1 MAREETQASDRS
13 TSRSPSEVEILSS
26 DAEEDRDQPALTTVS
41 HTLYL
46 QVIECTRERVYQET
60 LRNVRETLEQGH
72 DVPILLILLN
82 QPIWLIQG
90 P

>member
-26 DAEEDRDQPALTTVS
+26 DAEDRDQPALSTVS

-46 QVIECTRERVYQET
+46 QGHLGVQESKYI
-60 LRNVRETLEQGH
+60 RKHLEM
-72 DVPILLILLN
+72 
-82 QPIWLIQG
+82 
-90 P
+90 